1 MTALRRK
8 WQSLPRGLVV
18 LITALVIY
26 IPLSFIVI
34 QSFLSAPFFS
44 PYKVPSLGAFEFIFS
59 DPDFYKALRSGFILA
74 FGLVIIAIPLGG
86 ILAFLMIRTDLPG
99 RRFIEPLILVPIFV
113 SPMVLGFGYVVAVGP
128 VGFFSLWAESLFG
141 FIPWN
146 IYSMTSIVVIAGLTH
161 VPHAYL
167 YISSALRSLG
177 SDVEE
182 AARTAGATPLQV
194 MTAVSLPM
202 VRPAVLYAGVLLFF
216 LGLEVFGLMLVLG
229 DSEGNLV
236 LATYLYQL
244 TNKLGTPSYHLMAA
258 VAVVLICI
266 TVPLVMLQRRLMRT
280 AHRFVTVKGKASQA
294 RALPLG
300 KWRWVAGALV
310 AFWLTVTIGIP
321 LVGVVLR
328 AFISNWGVGVSILD
342 ELSLGT
348 FRTIWE
354 QPNLLRAIVNSMAIG
369 VIGGA
374 LAVVFYL
381 FIGIAMHRKPDGV
394 TRFLDYSVLV
404 PRAVPG
410 LLAGLAFL
418 WVFLFLPMWL
428 DNSLKEGWMSSLPMA
443 EWLRENL
450 VVWLR
455 SLRSTIFSVWL
466 AYTVVWMAY
475 GLRLIS
481 STLLQVG
488 PELEEAARS
497 TGATRGQITR
507 HVTIPLSRYGL
518 IGSWLLMF
526 LIFEREYS
534 TGVYLLSPGT
544 ETIGSMLVSLWA
556 AGAIDIV
563 AALSF
568 INILLVVLGLGIAL
582 RFGVKLHD

>member
-1 MTALRRK
+1 MNVLRRK
-8 WQSLPRGLVV
+8 WQGLPRGVV
-18 LITALVIY
+18 VCITALVIY
-26 IPLSFIVI
+26 VPLLFIVV

-44 PYKVPSLGAFEFIFS
+44 RSKSWSLEAFAFIFT
-59 DPDFYKALRSGFILA
+59 DPDFYLALRSGFILA

-86 ILAFLMIRTDLPG
+86 ILAFLMVRTDLPG
-99 RRFIEPLILVPIFV
+99 RRIIEPLILVPIFV
-113 SPMVLGFGYVVAVGP
+113 SPMVLGFGYVVAAGP
-128 VGFFSLWAESLFG
+128 VGFFSQWAQQLIG
-141 FIPWN
+141 FVPWN
-146 IYSMTSIVVIAGLTH
+146 IYSMFSIVVIAGLTH

-167 YISSALRSLG
+167 YISSALRSVG

-182 AARTAGATPLQV
+182 AARTVGATPLQV
-194 MTAVSLPM
+194 MTSVSLPM
-202 VRPAVLYAGVLLFF
+202 VRPSILYACVLLFF

-229 DSEGNLV
+229 DPEGNMV
-236 LATYLYQL
+236 LATYLYKL

-266 TVPLVMLQRRLMRT
+266 TIPLVMLQRRLMRT
-280 AHRFVTVKGKASQA
+280 ANRFVTMKGKASQA
-294 RALPLG
+294 RALP
-300 KWRWVAGALV
+300 VA
-310 AFWLTVTIGIP
+310 
-321 LVGVVLR
+321 
-328 AFISNWGVGVSILD
+328 D
-342 ELSLGT
+342 
-348 FRTIWE
+348 
-354 QPNLLRAIVNSMAIG
+354 
-369 VIGGA
+369 
-374 LAVVFYL
+374 
-381 FIGIAMHRKPDGV
+381 
-394 TRFLDYSVLV
+394 
-404 PRAVPG
+404 
-410 LLAGLAFL
+410 
-418 WVFLFLPMWL
+418 
-428 DNSLKEGWMSSLPMA
+428 
-443 EWLRENL
+443 WLREHL
-450 VVWLR
+450 IVQLR
-455 SLRSTIFSVWL
+455 ALRNTIFSVWL

-497 TGATRGQITR
+497 TGASRGQITR
-507 HVTIPLSRYGL
+507 HVTVPLSRYGL

-568 INILLVVLGLGIAL
+568 INILLVVIGLGIAL

>member
-1 MTALRRK
+1 
-8 WQSLPRGLVV
+8 
-18 LITALVIY
+18 
-26 IPLSFIVI
+26 
-34 QSFLSAPFFS
+34 
-44 PYKVPSLGAFEFIFS
+44 
-59 DPDFYKALRSGFILA
+59 
-74 FGLVIIAIPLGG
+74 
-86 ILAFLMIRTDLPG
+86 MIRTDLPG
-99 RRFIEPLILVPIFV
+99 RRIIEPLILVPIFV
-113 SPMVLGFGYVVAVGP
+113 SPMVLGFGYVVAAGP
-128 VGFFSLWAESLFG
+128 VGFFSLWAESLLG
-141 FIPWN
+141 FVPWN
-146 IYSMTSIVVIAGLTH
+146 IYAMSSIVVIAGLTH

-167 YISSALRSLG
+167 YISSALRSVG

-182 AARTAGATPLQV
+182 AARTAGASPLQV
-194 MTAVSLPM
+194 MSAVSLPM
-202 VRPAVLYAGVLLFF
+202 VRPSILYATVLLFF

-229 DSEGNLV
+229 DPEGNLV

-266 TVPLVMLQRRLMRT
+266 TIPLVMLQHMLMRT

-300 KWRWVAGALV
+300 KWRWVAGAVV
-310 AFWLTVTIGIP
+310 AFWLTVTIGVP
-321 LVGVVLR
+321 LVGSCCAPLCLT
-328 AFISNWGVGVSILD
+328 GVGVSLWD
-342 ELSLGT
+342 ELSLST
-348 FRTIWE
+348 FYTIWQ

-369 VIGGA
+369 VFGGA
-374 LAVVFYL
+374 LAVICYL

-428 DNSLKEGWMSSLPMA
+428 DNSLKEGWLAALPMT
-443 EWLRENL
+443 EWLQDHL

-497 TGATRGQITR
+497 TGARRGQVTR